1 MIRIYTSSTISIN
14 SSSIWET
21 REYSAKLLEM
31 VEEGILD
38 KDQVILALVN
48 YLSESD
54 VEDLME
60 TEGWDE

>member
-54 VEDLME
+54 VENLME

>member
-21 REYSAKLLEM
+21 REYSAKLLDM
-31 VEEGILD
+31 VDEGILD